1 MFKRL
6 FYTEL
11 ESNRT
16 FLLLALAINVFLFFF
31 MGYREQEL
39 LAFVGSSLFSFW
51 ILLIIMASTSSHEKR
66 TRLYTQLPVTSR
78 QIFCAGWALVL
89 LWLALQVFAWILF
102 GLVYTEDFSA
112 VEIGELLVFAIGAAL
127 FVVLIAIGFDLGAFR
142 PAFLRWLYISV
153 LAFLLVVAGVT
164 ETSIGLIGNDERFGF
179 YPMALLDNLSLE
191 LMLSAVLLLL
201 FLLLDYFVFRFSD
214 NYLE

>member
-51 ILLIIMASTSSHEKR
+51 ILLIVMASTSSHEKR

-89 LWLALQVFAWILF
+89 AWLALQVLVWIIF

-112 VEIGELLVFAIGAAL
+112 VVIGEMLTFAIGAAL
-127 FVVLIAIGFDLGAFR
+127 FVVVISIGIDLGAFR
-142 PAFLRWLYISV
+142 PAYLRWLYIAV
-153 LAFLLVVAGVT
+153 LVFLLVMAGVT
-164 ETSIGLIGNDERFGF
+164 ETWIGLIGNDERFGF
-179 YPMALLDNLSLE
+179 YPMALLDDLSLE
-191 LMLSAVLLLL
+191 LMLSTILLVLV
-201 FLLLDYFVFRFSD
+201 LLLDYLVFRFSD